1 MLLIPQVLFFL
12 IGYEIR
18 YRMFHFQFSFHN
30 MSEQFVAFNAANR
43 AKKLYFKNKQSVGW
57 RDGVRRRRSVELR
70 RCVAG
75 GIIFSKIFLRLQ
87 RSGRSDRPLVIR
99 SLVNGEYR
107 EITELWCEL
116 KLVRLQCLTA
126 ISFDSFSVHI
136 NLFLTCIGPHWGG
149 WQLQRRRLPLRQQR
163 WPEMLVRHAYFG
175 ALYRLPKAA
184 CCSYCC

>member
-87 RSGRSDRPLVIR
+87 RSGRSDR
-99 SLVNGEYR
+99 S
-107 EITELWCEL
+107 WCERCWRYVFEVKCSL
-116 KLVRLQCLTA
+116 LPATQGNAKILEYMFGLHKVRRDFRHYLWFLYGENQMKLVANQ
-126 ISFDSFSVHI
+126 
-136 NLFLTCIGPHWGG
+136 
-149 WQLQRRRLPLRQQR
+149 
-163 WPEMLVRHAYFG
+163 
-175 ALYRLPKAA
+175 
-184 CCSYCC
+184 